1 MRAVA
6 ITTTDNPY
14 DVFDEFEEWFAYD
27 ERHGYHTCA
36 YLDRSCY
43 TSESLS
49 DEENLRNIE
58 DGIDSILQFT
68 PIAWFGDT
76 IDDLVFYEKVVRDFP
91 DEVAS

>member
-14 DVFDEFEEWFAYD
+14 DPFDEFEEWYAYD
-27 ERHGYHTCA
+27 ERNGYHTCA

-49 DEENLRNIE
+49 DEENIKNIE
-58 DGIDSILQFT
+58 DGIDSIIRYT
-68 PIAWFGDT
+68 PIAGFGED
-76 IDDLVFYEKVVRDFP
+76 INDLVFYKKLTKEI
-91 DEVAS
+91 AS

>member
-6 ITTTDNPY
+6 LTTSDNPY

-36 YLDRSCY
+36 YLDRSTF

-49 DEENLRNIE
+49 DEENTRQIE
-58 DGIDSILQFT
+58 LGIDSILRFT
-68 PIAWFGDT
+68 PIAWYGET
-76 IDDLVFYEKVVRDFP
+76 LDDSVYYVKVEREIP
-91 DEVAS
+91 S